1 MFNILNRIV
10 LQFISPKAVVRAK
23 YNAFKELLHH
33 DRLSHGR
40 LAELEELYYRNHKVD
55 LNVIRRRHGELAT
68 GVSAMI
74 VCLNRMAPASYLT
87 LRAYARKIEFYGRIA
102 LTPLTAPAISAFI
115 LPLDASYADD
125 GQTGGKGLHLSILKH
140 ELDLPVPEGFIVST
154 SGFHYFMEKNNL
166 RPRINDLLSRV
177 NIDSEESLSQAS
189 TQLMGLINGAKIPYR
204 LARDIQNSLA
214 DLGQRTG
221 AEFFAV
227 RSSAVGEDSA
237 ISFAGQYESV
247 LEVGADEVLAAYKK
261 VLASKYS
268 PRAIYYRIKAG
279 FLDEE
284 TPMAVLVL
292 RMIDAGLSGVV
303 TTRGSAGGAEE
314 KVVIH
319 YTEGLGDKL
328 VSGQCSPATVV
339 VNPEKDEVV
348 VEQSAAPGGSA
359 CEGAGAAAP
368 EPAGGGRHIISDL
381 GREQAVQLAAWARRI
396 EGFFQ
401 APQEIEWSLDRWGDV
416 FLLQARPM
424 YIQEKIEKE
433 EQADISGFPVL
444 LAGGE
449 TASRGAA
456 CGPVHIIEHE
466 GQLAAVANGS
476 VLVTSVIPPSYVVA
490 LDRVCAVVA
499 EQGSAAGHFASVARE
514 TGVPVLVKTGNAS
527 AILPAARVVTVC
539 ADMGMVFDGCA
550 ESILKRYPAQR
561 IEQQD
566 TPVRR
571 AFSQASPFIFP
582 LQLTDPADSSFAPEN
597 CRSLHDIIR
606 FVHEKGVQA
615 MFSHTSSMFAK
626 RSATTLLQAPI
637 PLQIYLLDLDD
648 DVARPSEDGAE
659 PPDTAPRS
667 LPLQALLRG
676 LTHPGIRWRH
686 HDHFDWKGFSEA
698 TMAGGIVS
706 SSDPAYASYAVVSAD
721 YLNLNLRFG
730 YHFVILDSLCGSVAE
745 DNHIKLRFA
754 GGGGDPAGI
763 TLRLQFVTEILQRL
777 GFSVQRGG
785 DLLDAQLMRYNQKDV
800 QQKLDMVGRLLAA
813 TTLMDMVIRDEG
825 MVAKMV
831 EAFMNGRYDFSD

>member
-1 MFNILNRIV
+1 MLGILNRIV

-33 DRLSHGR
+33 DRLSHRR

-55 LNVIRRRHGELAT
+55 LNLIRRRHGELAT
-68 GVSAMI
+68 GVLAMI
-74 VCLNRMAPASYLT
+74 GCLNRMAPASYLT

-102 LTPLTAPAISAFI
+102 LTPLTAPVISAFI
-115 LPLDASYADD
+115 LPLDTSYADD

-154 SGFHYFMEKNNL
+154 SAFHNFMEENNL
-166 RPRINDLLSRV
+166 RPLINDLLSRV
-177 NIDSEESLSQAS
+177 DIDSEESLSQAAG
-189 TQLMGLINGAKIPYR
+189 QLMGLINGAELPYR
-204 LARDIQNSLA
+204 LARDMQNSVA

-227 RSSAVGEDSA
+227 RSSAVGEDSE

-247 LEVGADEVLAAYKK
+247 LEVGAGEVLAAYKK

-268 PRAIYYRIKAG
+268 PRAIYYRIKSG

-314 KVVIH
+314 KVIIH
-319 YTEGLGDKL
+319 YIEGLGDKL

-339 VNPEKDEVV
+339 VNPEKDEVI
-348 VEQSAAPGGSA
+348 VERSAAAGGSA
-359 CEGAGAAAP
+359 CDGAGAEAV
-368 EPAGGGRHIISDL
+368 EPAGGRKHFPADL
-381 GREQAVQLAAWARRI
+381 SRGQAVLLAAWARRI

-416 FLLQARPM
+416 FLLQTRPM
-424 YIQEKIEKE
+424 RIQETIEE
-433 EQADISGFPVL
+433 EQDDLSGIPVL
-444 LAGGE
+444 LTGGE

-466 GQLAAVANGS
+466 GQLAAVADGS

-514 TGVPVLVKTGNAS
+514 AGVPVLVKTGNAS
-527 AILPAARVVTVC
+527 AVLPAGRVVTVC
-539 ADMGMVFDGCA
+539 ADLGMVFDGCA
-550 ESILKRYPAQR
+550 ERIVKRYPTRR
-561 IEQQD
+561 IEQRD

-582 LQLTDPADSSFAPEN
+582 LQLIDPADSSFAPEN

-626 RSATTLLQAPI
+626 RSATTLLKAPI

-648 DVARPSEDGAE
+648 DIAGPRANGAE
-659 PPDTAPRS
+659 PPDSAPRS
-667 LPLQALLRG
+667 FPLQALLRG

-730 YHFVILDSLCGSVAE
+730 YHFVILDSLCGAVAE
-745 DNHIKLRFA
+745 NNYIKLRFA

-777 GFSVQRGG
+777 GFSVQRSG

-800 QQKLDMVGRLLAA
+800 QRKLDVVGRLLAA

-825 MVAKMV
+825 MVGRMV